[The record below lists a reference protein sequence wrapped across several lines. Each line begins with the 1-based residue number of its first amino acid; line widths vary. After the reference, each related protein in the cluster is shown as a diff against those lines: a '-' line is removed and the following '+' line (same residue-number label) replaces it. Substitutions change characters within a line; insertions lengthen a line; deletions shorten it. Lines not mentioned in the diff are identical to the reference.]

1 MSGNNELTG
10 QVSDEQIKEWKAKHK
25 YGIYAVSIDGQVAY
39 FKNPNRQE
47 VNCALSKADKE
58 NALGVFEMLAGITFI
73 GGSEEVLNDDQMFIG
88 LCNEIKIKL
97 DGKKASLVN
106 L

>member
-1 MSGNNELTG
+1 MSSVLIG
-10 QVSDEQIKEWKAKHK
+10 QATDEQVQEWKARHK
-25 YGIYAVSIDGQVAY
+25 YGIYAVTIDGHIGY

-47 VNCALSKADKE
+47 INCALSKADKE
-58 NALGVFEMLAGITFI
+58 NALAVFEMLASVTFL
-73 GGSEEVLNDDQMFIG
+73 GGSNELLTDDQMFIG
-88 LCNEIKIKL
+88 LSNEIKSKL